1 MSQASYWQ
9 RGESLDYLNAT
20 TKTIEAGTVVGLVT
34 RVGVIGCD
42 IAPGETGTVEMTGVF
57 EFTKTG
63 TDAIPM
69 GTAVYFDGTGIT
81 ATAGS
86 ATPAGYAAEAAS
98 AEASTVKVKLLG

>member
-9 RGESLDYLNAT
+9 RGESLDYPNTT
-20 TKTIEAGTVVGLVT
+20 TKKIEAGTVIGLVT
-34 RVGVIGCD
+34 RIGVIGCD
-42 IAPGETGTVEMTGVF
+42 IAPGEMGSIEMVGVF

-81 ATAGS
+81 ATTGS
-86 ATPAGYAAEAAS
+86 ATPAGYAAESVS
-98 AEASTVKVKLLG
+98 AEASTIKVKLLG